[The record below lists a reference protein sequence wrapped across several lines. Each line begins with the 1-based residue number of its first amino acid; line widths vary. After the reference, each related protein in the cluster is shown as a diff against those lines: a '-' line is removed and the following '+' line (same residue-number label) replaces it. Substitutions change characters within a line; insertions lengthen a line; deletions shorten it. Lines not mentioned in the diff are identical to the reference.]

1 MIPDGE
7 TRRIETFPVFC
18 VTMVFSVFAYIWLL
32 IILVVHSPNK
42 VEVWEAA
49 VTLAFAVCVAV
60 AVIAVFADAAISIVV
75 APFLPRLPRPPL
87 IARRALNVG
96 TAPFAQGQTELQ
108 TSICR
113 SLRRAWPRRPCVDT
127 R

>member
-7 TRRIETFPVFC
+7 TRKIETFPVFC

-49 VTLAFAVCVAV
+49 LTLAFIPVV
-60 AVIAVFADAAISIVV
+60 VFAS
-75 APFLPRLPRPPL
+75 
-87 IARRALNVG
+87 
-96 TAPFAQGQTELQ
+96 
-108 TSICR
+108 
-113 SLRRAWPRRPCVDT
+113 WCVRHT
-127 R
+127 VL

>member
-7 TRRIETFPVFC
+7 TRKIETFPVFC

-49 VTLAFAVCVAV
+49 LTLAFIPVV
-60 AVIAVFADAAISIVV
+60 VFASWCVILSSDWSAAPSWGSDWLMMFQVRGAGSPGLAV
-75 APFLPRLPRPPL
+75 LSGRPQQ
-87 IARRALNVG
+87 
-96 TAPFAQGQTELQ
+96 QGVT
-108 TSICR
+108 
-113 SLRRAWPRRPCVDT
+113 
-127 R
+127 